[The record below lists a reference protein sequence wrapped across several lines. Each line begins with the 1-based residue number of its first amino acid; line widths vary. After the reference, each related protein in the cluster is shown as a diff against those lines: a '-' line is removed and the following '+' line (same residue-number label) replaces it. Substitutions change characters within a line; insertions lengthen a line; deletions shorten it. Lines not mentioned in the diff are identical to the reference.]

1 MNDSFERS
9 KELNA
14 TSDWGNGK
22 AAGILLNEELR
33 ARNLIPK
40 FNPSVSFVLHK
51 LKKCSQRS
59 VFWSK
64 SCRSKRTQTSPVGTS
79 CSSKCLV
86 VGPLLSCSVRIFAT
100 GISVRPKKSVV
111 QKQARDVM
119 KHRHEAQE
127 IWKCDVNQQCYV
139 LRREAPCGPEGKL
152 FPVRQ
157 GSSGL
162 CSSFSASR
170 SFLTTQTLISGTTF
184 AYSVVTSSINDS
196 VLSHLK
202 CSVCDI
208 YNLWQETVSR
218 SELSDGTRLHV
229 SCTATKTIKKLS
241 TLAQTTFV

>member
-1 MNDSFERS
+1 MNNSFERS

-127 IWKCDVNQQCYV
+127 IWKRDVNQQCYV
-139 LRREAPCGPEGKL
+139 LRREAPCRPEGEAVPCQTGELRAAQQFFSITQFPYHTDFDFRHYFCL
-152 FPVRQ
+152 F
-157 GSSGL
+157 
-162 CSSFSASR
+162 
-170 SFLTTQTLISGTTF
+170 
-184 AYSVVTSSINDS
+184 
-196 VLSHLK
+196 
-202 CSVCDI
+202 
-208 YNLWQETVSR
+208 
-218 SELSDGTRLHV
+218 
-229 SCTATKTIKKLS
+229 SCYF
-241 TLAQTTFV
+241 QH